1 MNSPAV
7 VTQKAYR
14 NDSYQQTISIL
25 DGSGSPI
32 SLATADVKMQIRNY
46 PDGDVLQSLTQGNG
60 ITVGGANNNVITIS
74 KIISIQVGGKYYY
87 DLQATFA
94 DGTVQTYLRGQF
106 IVTEDIT
113 Q

>member
-1 MNSPAV
+1 MNNPAV
-7 VTQKAYR
+7 ITQKAYR
-14 NDSYQQTISIL
+14 NDSYEQVISIL
-25 DGSGSPI
+25 DGSGNPI
-32 SLATADVKMQIRNY
+32 SLATADVKLQVRTH
-46 PDGDVLQSLTQGNG
+46 PDGDIMLTMSEGNG
-60 ITVGGANNNVITIS
+60 ITVGGAGNNVITIS
-74 KIISIQVGGKYYY
+74 KIISIQTGGKYYY

>member
-1 MNSPAV
+1 MNNPAV
-7 VTQKAYR
+7 ITQKAYR
-14 NDSYQQTISIL
+14 NDSYEQVISIL
-25 DGSGSPI
+25 DGSGNPI
-32 SLATADVKMQIRNY
+32 SLATADIKLQVRTHS
-46 PDGDVLQSLTQGNG
+46 DGDVLLTMSEGSG
-60 ITVGGANNNVITIS
+60 ITVGGAGNNVITIS
-74 KIISIQVGGKYYY
+74 KIISIQTGGKYYY

>member
-1 MNSPAV
+1 M
-7 VTQKAYR
+7 
-14 NDSYQQTISIL
+14 
-25 DGSGSPI
+25 
-32 SLATADVKMQIRNY
+32 
-46 PDGDVLQSLTQGNG
+46 
-60 ITVGGANNNVITIS
+60 
-74 KIISIQVGGKYYY
+74 GGKYYY

>member
-7 VTQKAYR
+7 ITQKAYR
-14 NDSYQQTISIL
+14 NDSYEQVISIL
-25 DGSGSPI
+25 DGSSNPI
-32 SLATADVKMQIRNY
+32 SLANADVKLQVRTH
-46 PDGDVLQSLTQGNG
+46 PDGDVLLTMSEGSG
-60 ITVGGANNNVITIS
+60 ITVGGAGNNVITIS
-74 KIISIQVGGKYYY
+74 KIISIQTGGKYYY

>member
-1 MNSPAV
+1 MNNPAV
-7 VTQKAYR
+7 ITQKAYR
-14 NDSYQQTISIL
+14 NDSYQQVISIL
-25 DGSGSPI
+25 DGSGNPI
-32 SLATADVKMQIRNY
+32 SLATADVKLQVRTHS
-46 PDGDVLQSLTQGNG
+46 DGDVLLTMSEGSG
-60 ITVGGANNNVITIS
+60 ITVGGAGNNVITIS
-74 KIISIQVGGKYYY
+74 KIISIQTGGKYYY

>member
-1 MNSPAV
+1 MSE
-7 VTQKAYR
+7 
-14 NDSYQQTISIL
+14 
-25 DGSGSPI
+25 GS
-32 SLATADVKMQIRNY
+32 
-46 PDGDVLQSLTQGNG
+46 G
-60 ITVGGANNNVITIS
+60 ITVGGAGNNVITIS
-74 KIISIQVGGKYYY
+74 KIISIQTGGKYYY

>member
-1 MNSPAV
+1 MNNPAV

-14 NDSYQQTISIL
+14 NDSYEQTITLL
-25 DGSGSPI
+25 DGSGNPI
-32 SLATADVKMQIRNY
+32 SLATADVKMQIRTH
-46 PDGDVLQSLTQGNG
+46 PDGDVMQVLTEGDG

-74 KIISIQVGGKYYY
+74 KIISILTGGKYYY

-94 DGTVQTYLRGQF
+94 DGKVQTYLRGQF

>member
-7 VTQKAYR
+7 ITQKAYR
-14 NDSYQQTISIL
+14 NDSYEQVISIL
-25 DGSGSPI
+25 DGSGNAI
-32 SLATADVKMQIRNY
+32 SLATADVKLQVRTH
-46 PDGDVLQSLTQGNG
+46 PDGDVLLTMSEGSG
-60 ITVGGANNNVITIS
+60 ITVGGAGNNVITIS
-74 KIISIQVGGKYYY
+74 KIISIQTGGKYYY

-94 DGTVQTYLRGQF
+94 DGKVQTYLRGQF